1 MTRVGGGSAHTFR
14 FMDTDGYFDRSVAER
29 YDDPTDEMFS
39 PELVGAT
46 VDFLIEESRGGDT
59 LEFGIGTGR
68 IAHPLSD
75 RGVTVAGVDL
85 SQAML
90 DQLTKKPGAAS
101 IAVTRGDFA
110 TTRVVGDFSLVYLV
124 FNTIMNLTTQAEQV
138 ACVRNA
144 AAHLV
149 PGGRFVVEVMVPDLQ
164 RLPPGQTGVVFRSDG
179 SGWGIDEYDVAN
191 QGLISHHL
199 DIDGDDV
206 RRVSVPFRYVWPGE
220 LDLMAELAGM
230 RLVNRYGGWD
240 RRPFDADSR
249 QHVTVWEK
257 PVG

>member
-1 MTRVGGGSAHTFR
+1 
-14 FMDTDGYFDRSVAER
+14 MDTDGYFDRDVAER
-29 YDDPTDEMFS
+29 YDDPSDEMFS
-39 PELVGAT
+39 PTVIDAT
-46 VDFLIEESRGGDT
+46 VEFLLEEGQGGDA

-68 IAHPLSD
+68 TALPLSD
-75 RGVTVAGVDL
+75 RGVIVAGIDL

-90 DQLTKKPGAAS
+90 DQLAKKPGARS
-101 IAVTRGDFA
+101 IYATRGDFA
-110 TTRVVGDFSLVYLV
+110 NTRVAGSFSLVYLV

-138 ACVRNA
+138 ACFRNA
-144 AAHLV
+144 TAHLL

-164 RLPPGQTGVVFRSDG
+164 RLPPGQTNVVFRSDE

-199 DIDGDDV
+199 DIEGDQV
-206 RRVSVPFRYVWPGE
+206 RYVSVPFRYVWPGE

-230 RLVNRYGGWD
+230 RLVHRFGGWD

-249 QHVTVWEK
+249 QHVSVWEK